1 MAQTFRLR
9 APEQAYLREAM
20 FAIEL
25 LDAVTLE
32 RVSEGVTVVAEGLR
46 GQPIVNT
53 GGLFVWRVE
62 PLDPLTKVSV
72 DPGLRPYEAVER
84 LRADLRLPPGPP
96 SPLTTIELAPRVD
109 YDFAAGVTGIRGT
122 LLEDRNLPR
131 TAVTDAEV
139 RLRWL
144 DADGFWQDAPTRS
157 HTDMRGDFA
166 AVLRLAPTELPQL
179 DAMKQFTVRLQAT
192 RGAEVR
198 ESLDVALPP
207 GRVTDSSALDALTFA
222 WTELLP

>member
-1 MAQTFRLR
+1 
-9 APEQAYLREAM
+9 
-20 FAIEL
+20 
-25 LDAVTLE
+25 
-32 RVSEGVTVVAEGLR
+32 
-46 GQPIVNT
+46 
-53 GGLFVWRVE
+53 
-62 PLDPLTKVSV
+62 
-72 DPGLRPYEAVER
+72 
-84 LRADLRLPPGPP
+84 
-96 SPLTTIELAPRVD
+96 
-109 YDFAAGVTGIRGT
+109 VTGIRGT